1 MNLFSRIMVI
11 KLPSYRLLLAPV
23 LMLLVPVSA
32 LATDEYTIELY
43 QTYCKACH
51 SVAGAGVPVAF
62 KQNDWDKV
70 MTKGFDSVVNNA
82 INGFGN
88 MPAQGSCQ
96 ECAYQD
102 FEDLVTYMSTAN

>member
-1 MNLFSRIMVI
+1 
-11 KLPSYRLLLAPV
+11 
-23 LMLLVPVSA
+23 
-32 LATDEYTIELY
+32 
-43 QTYCKACH
+43 
-51 SVAGAGVPVAF
+51 VAF